1 MIEQKDKEIYSLT
14 EEKNILFEEINNLKK
29 NLNSFEENLKSNIT
43 AIPYMATLIADYETY
58 GLEKIALKLDWG
70 NSSER
75 AKKVKSIREIRK
87 DAKAIVEKNK
97 EAQYQLAYLLNLF
110 PNLSDIIDCEF
121 NQLPIVEIKDL
132 SDYDT
137 TRDYLSKEEYSALT
151 VTERNQLA
159 LDRYKNSHSKSKWQ
173 IGRDYEL
180 YVGYR
185 YNQKGYIVEY
195 FGSEKRLEDMG
206 RDLLHLKA
214 EKLSLFNVNIGVL
227 KN

>member
-1 MIEQKDKEIYSLT
+1 MT
-14 EEKNILFEEINNLKK
+14 
-29 NLNSFEENLKSNIT
+29 
-43 AIPYMATLIADYETY
+43 P
-58 GLEKIALKLDWG
+58 
-70 NSSER
+70 
-75 AKKVKSIREIRK
+75 
-87 DAKAIVEKNK
+87 
-97 EAQYQLAYLLNLF
+97 
-110 PNLSDIIDCEF
+110 
-121 NQLPIVEIKDL
+121 
-132 SDYDT
+132 